1 MTHPAPNPPVR
12 SYGCS
17 FACGNP
23 YDVIV
28 TMVSDG
34 TTQFLCLPCFVRTAM
49 DVVAAVT
56 DPDAVDVAKALK
68 EAGEVVTVT
77 LPDKAVKPRG
87 KNAPVTEDDDDMIEA
102 FSGVITEDELPEAFR

>member
-1 MTHPAPNPPVR
+1 MAQPTPNPPTR

-49 DVVAAVT
+49 DVVASIT
-56 DPDAVDVAKALK
+56 DPDATDVKAAL
-68 EAGEVVTVT
+68 EQAGEIVTVS
-77 LPDKAVKPRG
+77 LPDQNIKPRG

-102 FSGVITEDELPEAFR
+102 FSGIITEDELPEEFR